1 MVERIRRASPVLLA
15 AFAVI
20 YLVWGS
26 TFIAIRFAL
35 HGIPP
40 IVLNGLRL
48 FSAGALM
55 LAWAMVRREPWP
67 HARAGRNAVV
77 TGLLLPTVGNT
88 SVTLGAT
95 HVPSGLVALLVG
107 SIPLFMA
114 LLGAFGAAGPR
125 VPVRKRQWL
134 GLLVGFAGIA
144 LLVASK
150 PARADVISVGWS
162 PVLWSLVP
170 VMGAFSW
177 AWGSMWSR
185 SVEMPTSP
193 VVSTGLGLFVGG
205 AALIVLAAL
214 RGDFARFDP
223 ALVTPLAWASLAYL
237 SLFGSVLGFS
247 AYLFL
252 LRRVSP
258 AMVST
263 YAFVNPVV
271 ALLLGGVFAGE
282 TLTRMGLVASGLIV
296 GAVAILVTSPPA
308 PAHARASEPRAVAAA
323 E

>member
-1 MVERIRRASPVLLA
+1 MLA

-26 TFIAIRFAL
+26 TFLSIRIAL

-40 IVLNGLRL
+40 FVLNGLRL

-55 LAWAMVRREPWP
+55 LAWALVRREPWP
-67 HARAGRNAVV
+67 AARPARNAVV
-77 TGLLLPTVGNT
+77 TGLLLPAVGNT
-88 SVTLGAT
+88 SVTLGTT

-114 LLGAFGAAGPR
+114 LLGVLGAAGPP

-134 GLLVGFAGIA
+134 GLFVGFAGIA
-144 LLVASK
+144 LLVASR
-150 PARADVISVGWS
+150 PARADVVNVGWT
-162 PVLWSLVP
+162 PVLWALVP
-170 VMGAFSW
+170 VLGSLSW
-177 AWGSMWSR
+177 AWGSLWSR
-185 SVEMPTSP
+185 SVEMPASP

-205 AALIVLAAL
+205 AALIALAAV
-214 RGDFARFDP
+214 RGDFAGFHP
-223 ALVTPLAWASLAYL
+223 ADVRVTEWAALAYL

-258 AMVST
+258 SMVST

-271 ALLLGGVFAGE
+271 ALVLGGLFAGE
-282 TLTRMGLVASGLIV
+282 TLTRTGLVASALIV
-296 GAVAILVTSPPA
+296 GAVAILVTSPAA
-308 PAHARASEPRAVAAA
+308 PVRAATRRDPVAAVA